1 MYTLLRKMSLC
12 FVLIG
17 SITLFAAAVNPKPSV
32 STLPPVVIN
41 TFPVSGNLYVDAA
54 KTKEIRVTFSK
65 EMLDNSWSWV
75 QLSDDTNP
83 KITGNIRYDKEHKTC
98 IAPVTLEPGR
108 TYVIWINNQ
117 KYRNFKDKNKQP
129 LVPYLLVF
137 ETDPK

>member
-1 MYTLLRKMSLC
+1 MSTNLQKLSTLFIM
-12 FVLIG
+12 IG
-17 SITLFAAAVNPKPSV
+17 SVTLYAVANNPKHSV
-32 STLPPVVIN
+32 ETLPPVVIK
-41 TFPVSGNLYVDAA
+41 TSPVSGDLHVDAA